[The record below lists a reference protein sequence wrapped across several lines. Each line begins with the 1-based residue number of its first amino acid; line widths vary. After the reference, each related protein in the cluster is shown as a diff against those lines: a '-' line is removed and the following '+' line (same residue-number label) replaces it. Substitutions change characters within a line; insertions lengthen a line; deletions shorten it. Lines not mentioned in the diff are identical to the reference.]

1 MLPLLQH
8 HDSSQFEVFA
18 YADVPAPDSVSAQ
31 VEAHVRVWRNI
42 AGMEDSELADLV
54 RSDQIDILVDL
65 AAHTAGGRLLAFA
78 RKPAPV
84 QVNYLAYCS
93 TTGLD
98 AIDYRLTDPFL
109 DPEGVELSDYCEKSI
124 YLPKTYWCYSVPGV
138 SLPVRPRPAE
148 QAGTVTFGC
157 LNNFCKVTNDTLRVW
172 GRLLALVPNSRLLI
186 YARMS
191 SQRRRVEDVMGAF
204 GVDGSRIKSIDYQ
217 SFENYLATYHQ
228 IDIGLDPIPFTGGS
242 TTCDALWMGVP
253 VVSLAGR
260 TAVSRG
266 GLSLLS
272 NVGLPE
278 LVAGSEDDYV
288 RIAAELAEDW
298 PRLAL
303 MRQALRARLKASP
316 IMDPTRFA
324 RDIETAFREMWR
336 IWCQNTLRPI

>member
-1 MLPLLQH
+1 
-8 HDSSQFEVFA
+8 
-18 YADVPAPDSVSAQ
+18 
-31 VEAHVRVWRNI
+31 
-42 AGMEDSELADLV
+42 
-54 RSDQIDILVDL
+54 
-65 AAHTAGGRLLAFA
+65 
-78 RKPAPV
+78 
-84 QVNYLAYCS
+84 
-93 TTGLD
+93 
-98 AIDYRLTDPFL
+98 
-109 DPEGVELSDYCEKSI
+109 
-124 YLPKTYWCYSVPGV
+124 
-138 SLPVRPRPAE
+138 
-148 QAGTVTFGC
+148 
-157 LNNFCKVTNDTLRVW
+157 
-172 GRLLALVPNSRLLI
+172 
-186 YARMS
+186 
-191 SQRRRVEDVMGAF
+191 MGAF